1 MLLVAL
7 NHAYDKHSLDV
18 LLLLKRTNTLWVS
31 GDGLLNIAAAVASG
45 LIDSKPDIKK
55 ITTGITPDARL
66 AQTAES
72 GYHISLSEKGKHLV
86 EAWIAGRQDMA
97 IIP

>member
-18 LLLLKRTNTLWVS
+18 LLLLKRTNTLWIS

-45 LIDSKPDIKK
+45 LIESTPDIRR
-55 ITTGITPDARL
+55 ITTGITPDVRL

-72 GYHISLSEKGKHLV
+72 GYTILLSAKGKQLV
-86 EAWIAGRQDMA
+86 EAWMAGRQDMA
-97 IIP
+97 INV